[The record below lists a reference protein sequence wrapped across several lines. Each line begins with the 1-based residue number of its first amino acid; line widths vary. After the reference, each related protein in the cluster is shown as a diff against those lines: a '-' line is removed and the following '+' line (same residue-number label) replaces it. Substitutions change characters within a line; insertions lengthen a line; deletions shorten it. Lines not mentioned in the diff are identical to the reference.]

1 MVVKESAGGKGR
13 SAQDAEPAGGFGSQQ
28 RIQPEEQSHCDTN
41 RQQRTDKLP
50 QTQSEKDG
58 FLIVPDLFNDFD
70 FDK

>member
-1 MVVKESAGGKGR
+1 MKESAGGKGR

-28 RIQPEEQSHCDTN
+28 GIQPEEQSHCDAN

-58 FLIVPDLFNDFD
+58 FLIVPNLFIDFYL
-70 FDK
+70 DK